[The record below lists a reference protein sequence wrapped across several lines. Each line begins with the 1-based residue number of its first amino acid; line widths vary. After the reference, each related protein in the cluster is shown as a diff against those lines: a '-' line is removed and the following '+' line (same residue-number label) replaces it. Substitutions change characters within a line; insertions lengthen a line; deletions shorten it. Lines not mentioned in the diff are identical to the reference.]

1 MGMLGSPVAHMYL
14 FSDACP
20 ADWLEAGQ
28 DARWHTIVNFVFESD
43 PALLEEI
50 KAGVGHR
57 QILERDSLFVGLI
70 EGIQQNLPGK
80 ELKKWES
87 RGNYK
92 ADFCKAISKLV
103 GENRILITACSFQE
117 QTLRASKQALL
128 KSYVSRVG
136 GSDGRG
142 SNFSEYIDR
151 KGRTF
156 MRQSFVNFSG
166 YHTLDALENKMLV
179 LLFTSWLVSDQYVF
193 YQKSFQNHAAGR
205 LLFTIV
211 SDVFS
216 GDSETISA
224 ARVILR
230 NLIDP
235 DGDNEAILLS
245 HANKADCFA
254 GDLLADNF
262 AGWLTKAI
270 SEPRGNFAELAMDLK
285 SSGLW
290 HGWHLLQP
298 SVDFLKSSPAI
309 AALNAARS

>member
-1 MGMLGSPVAHMYL
+1 MGMLGPPVAHMYL

-20 ADWLEAGQ
+20 SDWLEAGQ
-28 DARWHTIVNFVFESD
+28 GARWHTIVNLVFESD

-50 KAGVGHR
+50 KAGGSHR
-57 QILERDSLFVGLI
+57 QMLERDSLFVGLI

-80 ELKKWES
+80 KLKKWES

-92 ADFCKAISKLV
+92 ADFCKAISKV
-103 GENRILITACSFQE
+103 VNEQKILITACSFRE
-117 QTLRASKQALL
+117 QTLRSSKQALL
-128 KSYVSRVG
+128 NSYRSRVG

-142 SNFSEYIDR
+142 SNFSEYIDP
-151 KGRTF
+151 KGRVF
-156 MRQSFVNFSG
+156 MRQSFVNFG
-166 YHTLDALENKMLV
+166 GFHTLDALENKMPI

-193 YQKSFQNHAAGR
+193 HKKSLHNYAVGH
-205 LLFTIV
+205 LLLTVV
-211 SDVFS
+211 SDILS
-216 GDSETISA
+216 GDSETESSA
-224 ARVILR
+224 RKILR

-235 DGDNEAILLS
+235 DGDDEAIFLS
-245 HANKADCFA
+245 HANKTDCFA

-262 AGWLTKAI
+262 AGWLTRAI
-270 SEPRGNFAELAMDLK
+270 NEPRGHFAELAMDLK